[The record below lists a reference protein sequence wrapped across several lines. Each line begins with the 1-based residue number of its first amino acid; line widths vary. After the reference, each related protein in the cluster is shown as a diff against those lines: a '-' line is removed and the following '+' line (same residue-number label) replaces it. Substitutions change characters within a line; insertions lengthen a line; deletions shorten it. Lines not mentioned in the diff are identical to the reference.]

1 MNFRWSCILTNCFF
15 FVADNQHPLGR
26 LQLLYG
32 MEGQT
37 SNSLYL
43 EYNLRLPVVGD
54 THRIWVLNIVEMLW
68 DRRLCDG
75 WRDDEM

>member
-1 MNFRWSCILTNCFF
+1 
-15 FVADNQHPLGR
+15 
-26 LQLLYG
+26 

-37 SNSLYL
+37 SNPLYL

-54 THRIWVLNIVEMLW
+54 THRIWILNIVKMLW